1 MRVLVIRHA
10 HAAQQSPGMP
20 DAERPL
26 TAEGARGFSAAA
38 RGLARLV
45 RPDVLLTSPLRR
57 ARQTA
62 AAAAWGAIAATPEPA
77 LASRDVAAILDAL
90 EIHPLDATVAMVGHE
105 PTVSALVS
113 QLASASPE
121 TTSSQ
126 PLTFTPGAAA
136 LLEVSSIVRRS
147 GRLLWFYPATAAA
160 ALGGVGGS
168 GALSPTKD

>member
-10 HAAQQSPGMP
+10 LAAQQTPGMP

-26 TAEGARGFSAAA
+26 TAEGERAFRAAA

-62 AAAAWGAIAATPEPA
+62 AIAAAAWGAIEATPAPA
-77 LASRDVAAILDAL
+77 LALGDVAAILETL
-90 EIHPLDATVAMVGHE
+90 EMHPLDATVAMVGHE

-113 QLASASPE
+113 QLAPAVREVPSREPFS
-121 TTSSQ
+121 
-126 PLTFTPGAAA
+126 FTPGAAA
-136 LLEVSSIVRRS
+136 LLEVSSLGGRS
-147 GRLLWFYPATAAA
+147 GRLLWFYSATAAA
-160 ALGGVGGS
+160 ALETDAVP
-168 GALSPTKD
+168 PTNG

>member
-10 HAAQQSPGMP
+10 HAAQQTPGVP

-26 TAEGARGFSAAA
+26 TPEGERGFRAAA

-62 AAAAWGAIAATPEPA
+62 AILATAWGAIEATPAPA
-77 LASRDVAAILDAL
+77 LASGDVAAILETL
-90 EIHPLDATVAMVGHE
+90 EMHPLDATVAMVGHE

-113 QLASASPE
+113 QLAPAVRE
-121 TTSSQ
+121 A
-126 PLTFTPGAAA
+126 FTPGAAA
-136 LLEVSSIVRRS
+136 LLEVPSLVGRS
-147 GRLLWFYPATAAA
+147 GRLLWFYSATAAA
-160 ALGGVGGS
+160 ALAT
-168 GALSPTKD
+168 GAVPPPTG

>member
-10 HAAQQSPGMP
+10 HAAQQTPGIP

-26 TAEGARGFSAAA
+26 TAEGERGFRAAA

-62 AAAAWGAIAATPEPA
+62 AIAAAAWGAIEATPAPA
-77 LASRDVAAILDAL
+77 LASGDVAAILETL
-90 EIHPLDATVAMVGHE
+90 EMHPLDATVAMVGHE

-113 QLASASPE
+113 QLTPAVREVPSREPIS
-121 TTSSQ
+121 
-126 PLTFTPGAAA
+126 FTPGAAA
-136 LLEVSSIVRRS
+136 LLEVSSLVGRS
-147 GRLLWFYPATAAA
+147 GRLLWFYSATAAA
-160 ALGGVGGS
+160 ALAT
-168 GALSPTKD
+168 GAAPPTNG

>member
-10 HAAQQSPGMP
+10 HAAQQTPGMP

-26 TAEGARGFSAAA
+26 TAEGERGFRAAA

-62 AAAAWGAIAATPEPA
+62 AIAAAAWGAIEATPAPA
-77 LASRDVAAILDAL
+77 LASGDVAAILETL
-90 EIHPLDATVAMVGHE
+90 EMHPRDATVAMVGHE

-113 QLASASPE
+113 QLATDVREA
-121 TTSSQ
+121 
-126 PLTFTPGAAA
+126 FTPGAAA
-136 LLEVSSIVRRS
+136 LLEVSSLAGRS
-147 GRLLWFYPATAAA
+147 GRLLWFYSATAAA
-160 ALGGVGGS
+160 ALET
-168 GALSPTKD
+168 GAVPPTNG

>member
-10 HAAQQSPGMP
+10 HAAQQTPGMP

-26 TAEGARGFSAAA
+26 TAEGERGFRAAA

-62 AAAAWGAIAATPEPA
+62 AIAAAAWGAIEATPAPA
-77 LASRDVAAILDAL
+77 LASGDVAAILETL
-90 EIHPLDATVAMVGHE
+90 EMHPFDATVAMVGHE

-113 QLASASPE
+113 QLAPAVREVP
-121 TTSSQ
+121 SSG
-126 PLTFTPGAAA
+126 PLSFTPGAAA
-136 LLEVSSIVRRS
+136 LLEVSSLVGRS
-147 GRLLWFYPATAAA
+147 GRLLWFYSATAAA
-160 ALGGVGGS
+160 ALGTGAVPPTS
-168 GALSPTKD
+168 G